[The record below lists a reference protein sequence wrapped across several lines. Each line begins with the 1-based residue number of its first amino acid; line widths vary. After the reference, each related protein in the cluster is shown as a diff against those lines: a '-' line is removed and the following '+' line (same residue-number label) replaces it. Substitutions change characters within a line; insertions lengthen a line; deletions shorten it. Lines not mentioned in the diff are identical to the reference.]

1 MRAPLPNY
9 MPPLSVLLL
18 MLVAGSLGAETVLA
32 ESEADS
38 LTGASETLDGH
49 CEAYSGYEGR
59 SPEAMMS
66 EFAGELGLTS
76 QQQTDIQ
83 IIVSDYGVRFRDL
96 ARLGRQT
103 AGELLN
109 MAPDDPG
116 YRAKTDEAAA
126 LAASNAAEV
135 VVLLAEMRGKLHA
148 VLTPDQRLL
157 LQQKLDEKKQQ
168 LEEKKRQYQQEDDA
182 SHDRPLEQ
190 FIG

>member
-1 MRAPLPNY
+1 MRAPLPIP
-9 MPPLSVLLL
+9 MLALSASLL
-18 MLVAGSLGAETVLA
+18 MPVAGSLGAETELA
-32 ESEADS
+32 ESDAV
-38 LTGASETLDGH
+38 TGASESLDGQ
-49 CEAYSGYEGR
+49 CDAYAGHEGR

-66 EFAGELGLTS
+66 QFASELGLTS

-83 IIVSDYGVRFRDL
+83 IIMSDYGVRFRDL
-96 ARLGRQT
+96 AKLARQT
-103 AGELLN
+103 AGELLE

-148 VLTPDQRLL
+148 VLTPEQRVL
-157 LQQKLDEKKQQ
+157 LQQKLDEKKRQ
-168 LEEKKRQYQQEDDA
+168 LEEKKLQHQQDDDA